1 MSFHA
6 AAASRLVLEAFSE
19 ETVAN
24 AARSALKELG
34 GQATL
39 GIVFASVDYQP
50 HLSDFLEL
58 LTLHGHIPH
67 LVGCCGSGLI
77 GTGMEVE
84 KATGFSLLLLH
95 LPETKLHFC
104 EVTTDDAQAIGTPE
118 EWHAHTGVAP
128 DQVDSWI
135 ALIDPFGFPL
145 EPWMDE
151 WNRAYPGV
159 PMIGGLSSNPFADS
173 EAEEVF
179 VTHDREILPP
189 SSAMLIGF
197 KGGIKVRS
205 ILAQGCRPI
214 GEPLTITGTNGN
226 LLLRLGGK
234 KAYSA
239 LAEAF
244 EGLSDEEK
252 ASAQGNLFAGLASS
266 EYLEEFERG
275 DFLIRSILGADA
287 SSGSVALGAH
297 LRVGQSL
304 QWQLR
309 DAESAMNDLDTRLA
323 REKKHEAPPF
333 ASLVF
338 SCNGRGEELFGKG
351 GYDADALKKTFGPLP
366 SAGLFCNGEISPIR
380 NQNYV
385 HGYTASIALFTQ
397 S

>member
-1 MSFHA
+1 MSVHA
-6 AAASRLVLEAFSE
+6 AAASRLVLEVFSE

-24 AARSALKELG
+24 AARSALQELG
-34 GQATL
+34 GEATL
-39 GIVFASVDYQP
+39 GFVFASVDYRP
-50 HLSDFLEL
+50 HLDDLLEL
-58 LTLHGHIPH
+58 LTLHGHVPH
-67 LVGCCGSGLI
+67 LLGCCGSGLI
-77 GTGMEVE
+77 GTGMEIE
-84 KATGFSLLLLH
+84 KAIGFSLLLLH

-104 EVTTDDAQAIGTPE
+104 EISTDDAASLDTPE
-118 EWHAHTGVAP
+118 EWHAFTGAAP
-128 DQVDSWI
+128 DEVESWI
-135 ALIDPFGFPL
+135 ALIDPFGFPI
-145 EPWMDE
+145 EPWLE
-151 WNRAYPGV
+151 GWNRAYPGI
-159 PMIGGLSSNPFADS
+159 PMIGGLSSNPHTDA

-179 VTHDREILPP
+179 VTHNREILPP

-197 KGGIKVRS
+197 KGGIQVRS
-205 ILAQGCRPI
+205 VLAQGCRPI

-266 EYLEEFERG
+266 EYIDEFALG

-287 SSGSVALGAH
+287 SSGSVALGAQ

-309 DAESAMNDLDTRLA
+309 DAASAMRDLDTRLA
-323 REKKHEAPPF
+323 REKKNGPPPF

-338 SCNGRGEELFGKG
+338 SCHGRGEELFGKG

-380 NQNYV
+380 EQNYI
-385 HGYTASIALFTQ
+385 HGYTASIALFTRA
-397 S
+397 